1 MIVIIRNNNKIKTKV
16 KNKAKNKIYKNRNLN
31 NKNWVEI
38 RKKNW

>member
-31 NKNWVEI
+31 NKN
-38 RKKNW
+38 